1 MRACLKNKIKGNE
14 KTSFKTLPC
23 QALLMFCGHTVCLS
37 LSIVFQWFLDCPGLR
52 LDGTV
57 CSHPPVSFEVL
68 TFCVGICLCFQLT
81 DLFPFGR
88 DVTFLFCGWNL
99 KVYVCLEMKSFSL
112 KNVKVCASTSSEHLR
127 QPCSLGQGRRK
138 VKLLEERSIG
148 NGEYF
153 WTSKDTLWEYMQT
166 LTGKQSA
173 ATNSAWLLRHWETD
187 YSPAHAEEAKQE

>member
-1 MRACLKNKIKGNE
+1 MKRHNLKLCLARHCWCFV
-14 KTSFKTLPC
+14 TVLSVL
-23 QALLMFCGHTVCLS
+23 ALALCFSRS
-37 LSIVFQWFLDCPGLR
+37 LTAGLR

-88 DVTFLFCGWNL
+88 GITFLFCGWNL
-99 KVYVCLEMKSFSL
+99 KVCVWLEMKSFSL
-112 KNVKVCASTSSEHLR
+112 KNVKVCASKSSVRLR

-138 VKLLEERSIG
+138 VKLLEERSSPLSIG

-153 WTSKDTLWEYMQT
+153 WTSKDTLWDYVQT
-166 LTGKQSA
+166 LSGKQSA
-173 ATNSAWLLRHWETD
+173 ATNSAWLLKHWETD
-187 YSPAHAEEAKQE
+187 NSPANAEKAKQQ